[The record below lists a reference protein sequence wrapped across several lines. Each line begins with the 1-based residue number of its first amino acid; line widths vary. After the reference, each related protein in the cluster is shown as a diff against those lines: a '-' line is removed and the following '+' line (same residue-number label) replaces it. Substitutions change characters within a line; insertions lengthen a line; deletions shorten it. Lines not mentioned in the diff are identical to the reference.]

1 MTASTTAMRL
11 PRRRLGASGL
21 EVSAI
26 GLGCMGMSFAY
37 GAADDSESLRV
48 LHRYVELGGNFL
60 DTAEIYGPFDNELL
74 LGRFLRE
81 ARREDLVVATKFGF
95 RVDAATRTM
104 SGADSSPANVRK
116 VCDESRQRLGIE
128 TIDLFYQHRVD
139 PKVPIEEV
147 AGALADLVREG
158 KVRAFGL
165 SEAAPETI
173 RRAHAVHPV
182 SALQSEYS
190 LWTRDHETDGVIETC
205 RALGIAFVPYSPL
218 GRGFLTG
225 AIQKPSDMAADD
237 WRRTNPRFQ
246 GAAFDKNLELAAHVK
261 RLAAKKGCTPAQLA
275 LAWVLAQGNDVV
287 PIPGTKRVKYLEDNL
302 GAVRVTLSKDELAE
316 IDRLF
321 PPGAAAGERYSEGG
335 MKMLDTAGVRSV

>member
-1 MTASTTAMRL
+1 MTASSTTM
-11 PRRRLGASGL
+11 PRRRLGKSGL

-26 GLGCMGMSFAY
+26 GLGCMGMSYAY
-37 GAADDSESLRV
+37 GPADESESLRV

-147 AGALADLVREG
+147 ADALADLVREG

-205 RALGIAFVPYSPL
+205 
-218 GRGFLTG
+218 
-225 AIQKPSDMAADD
+225 
-237 WRRTNPRFQ
+237 
-246 GAAFDKNLELAAHVK
+246 
-261 RLAAKKGCTPAQLA
+261 
-275 LAWVLAQGNDVV
+275 
-287 PIPGTKRVKYLEDNL
+287 
-302 GAVRVTLSKDELAE
+302 
-316 IDRLF
+316 
-321 PPGAAAGERYSEGG
+321 
-335 MKMLDTAGVRSV
+335 